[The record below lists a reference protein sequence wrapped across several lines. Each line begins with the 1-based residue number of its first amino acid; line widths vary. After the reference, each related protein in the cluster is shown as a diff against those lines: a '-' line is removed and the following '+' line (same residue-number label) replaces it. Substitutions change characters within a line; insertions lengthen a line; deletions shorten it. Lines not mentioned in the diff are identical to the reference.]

1 MLKHVAFWAF
11 VFLPF
16 STGDLNLNPVSN
28 IKSLT
33 IVKSGLYFHIGET
46 ERKCF
51 IEEIPDE
58 TMVTGN
64 YKVLLSVKATNNII
78 FDGLCHRF
86 SFMTQ
91 GPMDL
96 HHQGE
101 KS

>member
-64 YKVLLSVKATNNII
+64 YKVVSTKAHSKITST
-78 FDGLCHRF
+78 LMVCAL
-86 SFMTQ
+86 
-91 GPMDL
+91 GPALWPKD
-96 HHQGE
+96 
-101 KS
+101 